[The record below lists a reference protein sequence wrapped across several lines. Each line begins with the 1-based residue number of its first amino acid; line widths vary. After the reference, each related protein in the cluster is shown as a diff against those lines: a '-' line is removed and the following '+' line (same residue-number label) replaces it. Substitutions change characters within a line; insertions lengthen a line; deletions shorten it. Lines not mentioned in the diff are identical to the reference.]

1 MKRMNLSM
9 ADFSFKSY
17 MPAAISALT
26 EGTED
31 GIIKIAN
38 KLVNQAKANANFKKG
53 YQTGQTRA
61 GIMYR
66 TSKDDGG
73 FEPKGETKL
82 STRAGKNEAIVGV
95 NNNHALYLEF
105 GTRHMDSQ
113 PFLRPA
119 FDVVTRGKNANVA
132 MQNALNNSF
141 KRKLKS

>member
-1 MKRMNLSM
+1 MT
-9 ADFSFKSY
+9 DFTFKSY
-17 MPAAISALT
+17 LPAAVSAIA

-38 KLVNQAKANANFKKG
+38 KIVNQAKANANSFKKG
-53 YQTGQTRA
+53 YQTGQTLA

-82 STRAGKNEAIVGV
+82 TTRAGKNEAIVGV
-95 NNNHALYLEF
+95 NNDHALYLEF
-105 GTRHMDSQ
+105 GTKRMDSQ

-119 FDVVTRGKNANVA
+119 FDVVTRGKNADVA
-132 MQNALNNSF
+132 MQDALNNSF